1 MKKIFNK
8 ILKCRACNSNR
19 LYDVVDLGKQYI
31 QGSFE
36 RKKLSNE
43 FKTKIPLKLTL
54 CKKCS
59 LVQARYTVS
68 PRILYENY
76 WYSSGINNTMRSH
89 LKNVSRE
96 SEKIL
101 RLDKTE
107 IIKILDIGC
116 NDGTLLRF
124 FKKKFIKV
132 GIDPSQ
138 ISKKI
143 KIKNLKIINDF
154 FPSKKIVKF
163 TKNNK
168 FKIITSIAMFYDLEN
183 PVEFVSNIKKIL
195 HNEGI
200 WIFELSYLPDML
212 KLNSYDTICHE
223 HLEYYSLTVLKY
235 ITEKCGMKIFKT
247 KFNNINGGSIRC
259 YVTHKENYK
268 FDRKVNLAQ
277 INKILNNEKKIKI
290 KSLKLYKNF
299 FKRILNMRIEMTKL
313 IKKLK
318 DSGKIIHLYGASTKG
333 NTILQWN
340 RIDKDIIRYAADRN
354 PQKWG
359 TKTIGSQIEIIS
371 ENDSKKMKPDY
382 YLVLP
387 WHFKKEFLK
396 REKKFLNQGGKMI
409 FPLPKIKIH

>member
-8 ILKCRACNSNR
+8 ILKCRVCNSND
-19 LYDVVDLGKQYI
+19 LYDVIDLGKQYI

-43 FKTKIPLKLTL
+43 FKTKIPLKLAL

-76 WYSSGINNTMRSH
+76 WYSSGINNTMRTH
-89 LKNVSRE
+89 LQNLSKE
-96 SEKIL
+96 SVKIL
-101 RLDKTE
+101 RIKKKK
-107 IIKILDIGC
+107 IVKILDIGC
-116 NDGTLLRF
+116 NDGTLLKF
-124 FKKKFIKV
+124 FPKKFIKIGV
-132 GIDPSQ
+132 DPSQ
-138 ISKKI
+138 ISKKL
-143 KIKNLKIINDF
+143 KNKNLKIINDF
-154 FPSKKIVKF
+154 FPSKQIVKF
-163 TKNNK
+163 IKNSK

-183 PVEFVSNIKKIL
+183 PVDFVSNIKNIL
-195 HNEGI
+195 DNEGI

-259 YVTHKENYK
+259 YVTHQDNIK
-268 FDRKVNLAQ
+268 FDRRDNFTQ
-277 INKILNNEKKIKI
+277 INKILDKEKKIKI
-290 KSLKLYKNF
+290 KSLKPYKNF
-299 FKRILNMRIEMTKL
+299 FIRILKMKIEMNRL
-313 IKKLK
+313 FKKLK
-318 DSGKIIHLYGASTKG
+318 DNGKTIHVYGASTKG

-340 RIDKDIIRYAADRN
+340 KIDKDIIRYAADRN

-359 TKTIGSQIEIIS
+359 AKTIGSQIEIIS

-387 WHFKKEFLK
+387 WHFKKEFIK